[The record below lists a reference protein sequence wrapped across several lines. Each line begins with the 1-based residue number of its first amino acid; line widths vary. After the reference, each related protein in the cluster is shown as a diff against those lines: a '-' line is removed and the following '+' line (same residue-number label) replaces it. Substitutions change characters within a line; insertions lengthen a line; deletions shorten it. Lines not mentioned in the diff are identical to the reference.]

1 MTKQFQYLRDALIE
15 EPVVEERI
23 KHTPIIKGEVLASP
37 KVSNHNCV
45 LQFLGWELVLLS
57 NGSYFINDTTGG

>member
-1 MTKQFQYLRDALIE
+1 MTKQFQYLRDALLD
-15 EPVVEERI
+15 EPIVEKRI
-23 KHTPIIKGEVLASP
+23 KGIPIIKDEVLASP
-37 KVSNHNCV
+37 RVSNNSCV

>member
-1 MTKQFQYLRDALIE
+1 MKKQFQHLRDALIE

-23 KHTPIIKGEVLASP
+23 KHIPIIKDEVLTSP
-37 KVSNHNCV
+37 KVSNHSCV
-45 LQFLGWELVLLS
+45 LKFLGWELVLLS